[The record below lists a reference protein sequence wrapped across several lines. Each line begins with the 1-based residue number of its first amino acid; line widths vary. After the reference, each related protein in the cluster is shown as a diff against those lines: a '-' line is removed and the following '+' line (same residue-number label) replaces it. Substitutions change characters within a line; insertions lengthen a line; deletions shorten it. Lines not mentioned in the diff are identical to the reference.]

1 MPNAETDGSV
11 SNLDVPHR
19 LTAKGAFQEQTSLGR
34 DKEWVIRKHTEETE
48 YASLD
53 GGHTVVKE
61 TKVTVCSPC
70 APRST
75 NSSIPALCLTLTI
88 VMATDKLTRRQAQVH
103 ILRKCRRRRRRG

>member
-34 DKEWVIRKHTEETE
+34 NKEWVIRKHTEETE

-61 TKVTVCSPC
+61 TKVTVCSP
-70 APRST
+70 
-75 NSSIPALCLTLTI
+75 LHQL
-88 VMATDKLTRRQAQVH
+88 VH
-103 ILRKCRRRRRRG
+103 SCFMSHAHNRHGNR